1 MISDKRPSLIR
12 QGATKIVDFGIS
24 KVYLFADSTIKRQG
38 QRCYDGG
45 GRGALPVA
53 FCLDDGYQ
61 VQFTVIPQEPEIF
74 VLSQVAGSR

>member
-1 MISDKRPSLIR
+1 MFGKGSSDPQFDSAVTISDKRPSLIR
-12 QGATKIVDFGIS
+12 QGATKIVEFGIS

-53 FCLDDGYQ
+53 F
-61 VQFTVIPQEPEIF
+61 V
-74 VLSQVAGSR
+74 